1 MNYVFTWNSEFL
13 ITEALN
19 KWKKQFIEKYSDF
32 NLIHLKE
39 IKNLD
44 KNILKD
50 AILSGSLFSS
60 EKKLII
66 LDINNDIWDELED
79 FLIKNLEKKPQENI
93 IILNYFLPDKR
104 KKFWKNIKNISE
116 IKEFNLEN
124 EEDTKKII
132 NSKFS
137 WKIDLEAI
145 NTIIKYKSN
154 KINKII
160 PELEKLT
167 ITKSFIT
174 KKDIEENIVP
184 ELEESIFQIIDLVL
198 NKQIPE
204 AVNKINIILNE
215 TNIFAFYNNLLS
227 NLRTSL
233 FILKLKQEKKTQS
246 EISKIL
252 DLWNRSFLIG
262 KNYKINFNEL
272 KNLYI
277 NLVNID
283 KNLKTWKLVSS
294 EEEDIKF
301 EIEKYLIKI

>member
-32 NLIHLKE
+32 NLTHLKE

-50 AILSGSLFSS
+50 TILSGSLFSS

-174 KKDIEENIVP
+174 KIDIEENIVP

>member
-1 MNYVFTWNSEFL
+1 MNYIFTWNSEFL

-32 NLIHLKE
+32 NLTHLKE

-50 AILSGSLFSS
+50 TILSGSLFSS

-167 ITKSFIT
+167 ITKNFIT
-174 KKDIEENIVP
+174 KIDIEENIVP

-204 AVNKINIILNE
+204 AVDKINIILNE

-262 KNYKINFNEL
+262 KNYKINFHEL

>member
-32 NLIHLKE
+32 NLTHLKE

-204 AVNKINIILNE
+204 AVDKINIILNE

-262 KNYKINFNEL
+262 KNYKINFYEL
-272 KNLYI
+272 KDLYI

>member
-1 MNYVFTWNSEFL
+1 MNYVFTWNSDFL

-32 NLIHLKE
+32 NLTHLKE

-132 NSKFS
+132 NSKVS
-137 WKIDLEAI
+137 WKINLEAI
-145 NTIIKYKSN
+145 NTMIKYKSN
-154 KINKII
+154 KKNKII

-167 ITKSFIT
+167 ITKDLIT

-204 AVNKINIILNE
+204 AVDKINIILNE

-262 KNYKINFNEL
+262 KNYKINFHEL

-283 KNLKTWKLVSS
+283 KNMKMWKLVSS

>member
-167 ITKSFIT
+167 ITKDFIT
-174 KKDIEENIVP
+174 KIDIEENIVP

-204 AVNKINIILNE
+204 AVDKINIILNE

-262 KNYKINFNEL
+262 KNYKINFYEL

>member
-1 MNYVFTWNSEFL
+1 MNYVFTWNSDFL

-32 NLIHLKE
+32 NLTHLKE

-137 WKIDLEAI
+137 WKINLEAI

-167 ITKSFIT
+167 ITKDFIT

-204 AVNKINIILNE
+204 AVDKINIILNE

-246 EISKIL
+246 KISKIL

-262 KNYKINFNEL
+262 KNYKINFHEL

-283 KNLKTWKLVSS
+283 KNMKMWKLVSS

>member
-32 NLIHLKE
+32 NLTHLKE

-50 AILSGSLFSS
+50 TILSGSLFSS

-167 ITKSFIT
+167 ITKNFIT
-174 KKDIEENIVP
+174 KIDIEANIVP

-204 AVNKINIILNE
+204 AVDKINIILNE

-262 KNYKINFNEL
+262 KNYKINFHEL
-272 KNLYI
+272 KDLYI

>member
-233 FILKLKQEKKTQS
+233 LILKLKQEKKTQS

>member
-32 NLIHLKE
+32 NLTHLKE

-50 AILSGSLFSS
+50 TILSGSLFSS

-167 ITKSFIT
+167 ITKNFIT
-174 KKDIEENIVP
+174 KIDIEENIVP

-204 AVNKINIILNE
+204 AVDKINIILNE

-262 KNYKINFNEL
+262 KNYKINFHEL

>member
-1 MNYVFTWNSEFL
+1 MNYVFTWNSDFL

-32 NLIHLKE
+32 NLTHLKE

-66 LDINNDIWDELED
+66 LDINNDIWDEVED

-160 PELEKLT
+160 PELEKLK

-204 AVNKINIILNE
+204 AVDKINIILNE

-252 DLWNRSFLIG
+252 DIWNRSFLIG
-262 KNYKINFNEL
+262 KNYKINFYEL

-283 KNLKTWKLVSS
+283 KNMKMWKLVSS

>member
-1 MNYVFTWNSEFL
+1 MNYIFTWNSEFL

-32 NLIHLKE
+32 NLTHLKE

-167 ITKSFIT
+167 ITKDFIT
-174 KKDIEENIVP
+174 KIDIEENIVP

-204 AVNKINIILNE
+204 AVDKINIILNE

-246 EISKIL
+246 EISRIL

-262 KNYKINFNEL
+262 KNYKINFHEL

-283 KNLKTWKLVSS
+283 KNLKTWKLVSG

-301 EIEKYLIKI
+301 EIEKYLIKT

>member
-1 MNYVFTWNSEFL
+1 MNYIFTWNSEFL

-32 NLIHLKE
+32 NLTHLKE

-50 AILSGSLFSS
+50 TILSGSLFSS

-167 ITKSFIT
+167 ITKDFIT
-174 KKDIEENIVP
+174 KIDIEENIVP

-204 AVNKINIILNE
+204 AVDKINIILNE

-262 KNYKINFNEL
+262 KNYKINFHEL

>member
-1 MNYVFTWNSEFL
+1 MNYIFTWNSEFL

-32 NLIHLKE
+32 NLTHLKE

-50 AILSGSLFSS
+50 TILSGSLFSS

-167 ITKSFIT
+167 ITKDFIT
-174 KKDIEENIVP
+174 KIDIEENIVP

-204 AVNKINIILNE
+204 AVDKINIILNE

-233 FILKLKQEKKTQS
+233 FILKLKQEKKTQN

-262 KNYKINFNEL
+262 KNYKINFHEL

>member
-32 NLIHLKE
+32 NLTHLKE

-50 AILSGSLFSS
+50 AILPGSLFSS

-204 AVNKINIILNE
+204 AVDKINIILNE

-262 KNYKINFNEL
+262 KNYKINFYEL
-272 KNLYI
+272 KDLYI

>member
-1 MNYVFTWNSEFL
+1 MNYVFTWNSDFL

-32 NLIHLKE
+32 NLTHLKE

-137 WKIDLEAI
+137 WKINLEAI

-167 ITKSFIT
+167 ITKDFIT

-204 AVNKINIILNE
+204 AVDKINIILNE

-262 KNYKINFNEL
+262 KNYKINFHEL

-283 KNLKTWKLVSS
+283 KNMKMWKLVSS

>member
-137 WKIDLEAI
+137 WKINLEAI

-167 ITKSFIT
+167 ITKDFIT
-174 KKDIEENIVP
+174 KIDIEENIVP

-204 AVNKINIILNE
+204 AVDKINIILNE

-233 FILKLKQEKKTQS
+233 FIQKLKQEKKTQS

-262 KNYKINFNEL
+262 KNYKINFYEL

>member
-32 NLIHLKE
+32 NLTHLKE

-50 AILSGSLFSS
+50 TILSGSLFSS

-262 KNYKINFNEL
+262 KNYKINFHEL

-283 KNLKTWKLVSS
+283 KNMKMWKLVSS
-294 EEEDIKF
+294 EEDDIKF

>member
-32 NLIHLKE
+32 NLTHLKE

-116 IKEFNLEN
+116 TKEFNLEN

-204 AVNKINIILNE
+204 AVDKINIILNE

-262 KNYKINFNEL
+262 KNYKINFYEL
-272 KNLYI
+272 KDLYI

>member
-1 MNYVFTWNSEFL
+1 MNYVFTWNSDFL

-32 NLIHLKE
+32 NLTHLKE

-66 LDINNDIWDELED
+66 LDINNDIWDEIED

-104 KKFWKNIKNISE
+104 KKFWKNIKKISE

-167 ITKSFIT
+167 ITKDFIT
-174 KKDIEENIVP
+174 KIDIEENIVP

-204 AVNKINIILNE
+204 AVDKINIILNE

-233 FILKLKQEKKTQS
+233 FILELKQEKKTQS

-262 KNYKINFNEL
+262 KNYKINFHEL

-283 KNLKTWKLVSS
+283 KNMKMWKLVSS
-294 EEEDIKF
+294 EEDDIKF

>member
-32 NLIHLKE
+32 NLTHLKE

-66 LDINNDIWDELED
+66 IDINNDIWDELED
-79 FLIKNLEKKPQENI
+79 FLMKNLEKKPQENI

-167 ITKSFIT
+167 ITKDFIT
-174 KKDIEENIVP
+174 KIDIEENIVP

-204 AVNKINIILNE
+204 AVDKINIILNE

-262 KNYKINFNEL
+262 KNYKINFHEL

>member
-1 MNYVFTWNSEFL
+1 MYLLEIL

-32 NLIHLKE
+32 NLTHLKE

-50 AILSGSLFSS
+50 TILSGSLFSS

-167 ITKSFIT
+167 ITKN
-174 KKDIEENIVP
+174 IEANIVP

-204 AVNKINIILNE
+204 AVDKINIILNE

-262 KNYKINFNEL
+262 KNYKINFHEL
-272 KNLYI
+272 KDLYI

>member
-1 MNYVFTWNSEFL
+1 MNYIFTWNSEFL

-32 NLIHLKE
+32 NLTHLKE

-50 AILSGSLFSS
+50 TILSGSLFSS

-167 ITKSFIT
+167 ITKNFIT
-174 KKDIEENIVP
+174 KIDIEANIVP

-204 AVNKINIILNE
+204 AVDKINIILNE

-262 KNYKINFNEL
+262 KNYKINFHEL
-272 KNLYI
+272 KDLYI

>member
-1 MNYVFTWNSEFL
+1 MNYIFTWNSEFL

-32 NLIHLKE
+32 NLTHLKE

-66 LDINNDIWDELED
+66 LDINNDIWDEVED

-160 PELEKLT
+160 PELEKLK

-204 AVNKINIILNE
+204 AVDKINIILNE

-262 KNYKINFNEL
+262 KNYKINFYEL

-283 KNLKTWKLVSS
+283 KNMKMWKLVSS

>member
-1 MNYVFTWNSEFL
+1 MNYIFTWNSEFL

-32 NLIHLKE
+32 NLTHLKE

-50 AILSGSLFSS
+50 TILSGSLFSS

-66 LDINNDIWDELED
+66 LDINNDVWDELED

-204 AVNKINIILNE
+204 AVDKINIILNE

-262 KNYKINFNEL
+262 KNYKINFHEL

>member
-32 NLIHLKE
+32 NLTHLKE

-50 AILSGSLFSS
+50 TILSGSLFSS

-124 EEDTKKII
+124 EENTKKII

-262 KNYKINFNEL
+262 KNYKINFHEL

-283 KNLKTWKLVSS
+283 KNMKMWKLVSS
-294 EEEDIKF
+294 EEDDIKF

>member
-1 MNYVFTWNSEFL
+1 MNYIFTWNSEFL

-32 NLIHLKE
+32 NLTHLKE

-167 ITKSFIT
+167 ITKDFIT
-174 KKDIEENIVP
+174 KIDIEENIVP

-204 AVNKINIILNE
+204 AVDKINIILNE

-262 KNYKINFNEL
+262 KNYKINFHEL

-283 KNLKTWKLVSS
+283 KNLKTWKLVSG

-301 EIEKYLIKI
+301 EIEKYLIKT

>member
-227 NLRTSL
+227 NLRTIL

>member
-1 MNYVFTWNSEFL
+1 MNYVFTWNSDFL

-32 NLIHLKE
+32 NLNHLKE

-50 AILSGSLFSS
+50 TILSGSLFSS

-137 WKIDLEAI
+137 WKINLEAI

-167 ITKSFIT
+167 ITKNFIT
-174 KKDIEENIVP
+174 KIDIEENIVP

-204 AVNKINIILNE
+204 AVDKINIILNE

-233 FILKLKQEKKTQS
+233 FIQKLKQEKKTQS

-262 KNYKINFNEL
+262 KNYKINFHEL

-277 NLVNID
+277 NLINID

>member
-1 MNYVFTWNSEFL
+1 MNYVFTWNSDFL

-32 NLIHLKE
+32 NLTHLKE

-66 LDINNDIWDELED
+66 IDINNDIWDELED
-79 FLIKNLEKKPQENI
+79 FLMKNLEKKPQENI

-167 ITKSFIT
+167 ITKDFIT
-174 KKDIEENIVP
+174 KIDIEENIVP

-204 AVNKINIILNE
+204 AVDKINIILNE

-262 KNYKINFNEL
+262 KNYKINFHEL

>member
-1 MNYVFTWNSEFL
+1 MNYVFTWNSDFL

-32 NLIHLKE
+32 NLTHLKE

-137 WKIDLEAI
+137 WKINLEAI

-167 ITKSFIT
+167 ITKDFIT
-174 KKDIEENIVP
+174 KIDIEENIVP

-204 AVNKINIILNE
+204 AVDKINIILNE

-262 KNYKINFNEL
+262 KNYKINFYEL
-272 KNLYI
+272 KDLYI

>member
-1 MNYVFTWNSEFL
+1 MNYIFTWNSEFL

-32 NLIHLKE
+32 NLTHLKE

-50 AILSGSLFSS
+50 TILSGSLFSS

-79 FLIKNLEKKPQENI
+79 FLIKNLGKKPQENI

-167 ITKSFIT
+167 ITKDFIS
-174 KKDIEENIVP
+174 KIDIEENIVP
-184 ELEESIFQIIDLVL
+184 EFEESIFQIIDLVL

-204 AVNKINIILNE
+204 AVDKINIILNE

-262 KNYKINFNEL
+262 KNYKINFHEL